1 MPTIDNKAQ
10 AELAEVRSNMTQV
23 LVPKKKNEEREVVNR
38 RTARTALD
46 FKKTEKLK
54 ELILQDIRRGRT
66 QSFIQYTK
74 SLVKQYLQNPY
85 SYRSQIVGVSRFLW
99 RMSTLYKKVILYY
112 ATMPLYN
119 YNIVQKVEFTKTPN
133 VNKMIKEYESVLK
146 HINKFNFKTEFAV
159 AMAIAIRDGAYYGFV
174 YDNGEDGMFLHM
186 LPQEYCKIRGKN
198 EAGQWIVAFDLT
210 YFSVGQNVIFV
221 EGINGDTSGCWHQCF
236 QDAWREY
243 NNSSNKQETRWF
255 IIPSEY
261 TITLLS
267 SLDDEFENPLPFLS
281 SSFIDLLDIIDYSQL
296 LADRTELDNYKLL
309 LLGIPLIEGDV
320 VDDFKVS
327 EELAS
332 VYKDAVQSIVPDLVG
347 VGLLPGLSVDTVSFS
362 QNTTAD
368 TTDIVNNSI
377 RNLYKTI
384 GVSEP
389 VVSSADANSAAGIKH
404 SLNNDS
410 AYAYLLVERLEN
422 NFQYYIDKNISDN
435 YLFSILRQTWY
446 NEQDFIEATRQAAT
460 LGSSALVYLEAQGY
474 TPYEAYCQITFENA
488 IGIKDIMI
496 PLLSSYNTAWGDTT
510 ATRKAAGTD
519 GTAGR
524 SRVDDDEISD
534 SAERTRNIVDD
545 K

>member
-1 MPTIDNKAQ
+1 MPTKEQKAQ
-10 AELAEVRSNMTQV
+10 AELEAIQSNMSQQ
-23 LVPKKKNEEREVVNR
+23 LVPEKKKDQHVVERFS
-38 RTARTALD
+38 ALD
-46 FKKTEKLK
+46 FKRTEKLK
-54 ELILQDIRRGRT
+54 ELILQDIKRGRG
-66 QSFIQYTK
+66 QSFVQYTK
-74 SLVKQYLQNPY
+74 SLIKQYLQNPY

-119 YNIVQKVEFTKTPN
+119 YNITQKMKFTETPDVEKITKA
-133 VNKMIKEYESVLK
+133 YEGILR
-146 HINKFNFKTEFAV
+146 HINHFNIKSEFATAV
-159 AMAIAIRDGAYYGFV
+159 ALAIRDGVYYGFM

-186 LPQEYCKIRGKN
+186 LPIDYCKIRGKN
-198 EAGQWIVAFDLT
+198 EAGQWVVAFDLT
-210 YFSVGQNVIFV
+210 YFSIGQNVIFV
-221 EGINGDTSGCWHQCF
+221 EGIDGDTSGCWHECF
-236 QDAWREY
+236 QEAWKVY
-243 NNSSNKQETRWF
+243 KNSKDKQSTRWF
-255 IIPSEY
+255 IIPSQY
-261 TITLLS
+261 TITLLG
-267 SLDDEFENPLPFLS
+267 SLDDDFENPLPFLS

-309 LLGIPLIEGDV
+309 LLGIPLIDGET

-327 EELAS
+327 EDIANA
-332 VYKDAVQSIVPDLVG
+332 YKDSIKAIVPDLVG
-347 VGLLPGLSVDTVSFS
+347 VGLLPGLSLETVSFQ

-389 VVSSADANSAAGIKH
+389 VVSSTDSNSAAGIKH

-435 YLFSILRQTWY
+435 YLFSVLRQTWY
-446 NEQDFIEATRQAAT
+446 NETEFIEWVRQGAT
-460 LGSSALVYLEAQGY
+460 LGSSAMVFLEAQGY
-474 TPYEAYCQITFENA
+474 TPYEAYCQILFENA
-488 IGIKDIMI
+488 IGIKDMMV
-496 PLLSSYNTAWGDTT
+496 PLLSSYNTAWGDTK
-510 ATRKAAGTD
+510 ATKKAATGSD
-519 GTAGR
+519 GETSTGGR
-524 SRVDDDEISD
+524 GRVDDDEISD

>member
-1 MPTIDNKAQ
+1 MGVTKEQKAQ
-10 AELAEVRSNMTQV
+10 AALAENYNKMSQQ
-23 LVPKKKNEEREVVNR
+23 LVVEKKANDREIVSR
-38 RTARTALD
+38 PTALD
-46 FKKTEKLK
+46 FKKIQKLK
-54 ELILQDIRRGRT
+54 ELILQDIKRGKT
-66 QSFIQYTK
+66 QSFVQYTK

-85 SYRSQIVGVSRFLW
+85 SYRSQIVGVSKFLW

-119 YNIVQKVEFTKTPN
+119 YNIVQKMEFSADN
-133 VNKMIKEYESVLK
+133 QDVNKITKDYEAVLR
-146 HINKFNFKTEFAV
+146 HVNKFNFKIEFAV
-159 AMAIAIRDGAYYGFV
+159 AMALAIRDGVYYGFV
-174 YDNGEDGMFLHM
+174 YDNGDDGMFLHM
-186 LPQEYCKIRGKN
+186 LPIDYCKIRGKN
-198 EAGQWIVAFDLT
+198 EAGQWVVAFDLT
-210 YFSVGQNVIFV
+210 YFAIGQNVIFV
-221 EGINGDTSGCWHQCF
+221 EGINGDMSGCWHQCF
-236 QDAWREY
+236 IDAWNEY
-243 NNSSNKQETRWF
+243 KNSQNKQETRWF
-255 IIPSEY
+255 IIPSQY

-267 SLDDEFENPLPFLS
+267 SLDDDFDNPLPFLS

-296 LADRTELDNYKLL
+296 LADKTELDNYKLL
-309 LLGIPLIEGDV
+309 LLGIPLIEGDT

-327 EELAS
+327 EEIAG
-332 VYKDAVQSIVPDLVG
+332 VYKNAIQSIVPDLVG
-347 VGLLPGLSVDTVSFS
+347 VGLLPGLSLETVSFS

-389 VVSSADANSAAGIKH
+389 VVSSSDSNSAAGIKH

-446 NEQDFIEATRQAAT
+446 NENEFLESVRQAAT
-460 LGSSALVYLEAQGY
+460 LGSSALVFLEAQGY
-474 TPYEAYCQITFENA
+474 TPYEAYCQIIFENA
-488 IGIKDIMI
+488 IGIKDIMV

-510 ATRKAAGTD
+510 ATRRSTGNGENT
-519 GTAGR
+519 TGR
-524 SRVDDDEISD
+524 NRVSDDDISD

>member
-1 MPTIDNKAQ
+1 MPRKNDKAQ
-10 AELAEVRSNMTQV
+10 EALTKERSVMSQQ
-23 LVPKKKNEEREVVNR
+23 LVKSDKDSKQNVVTR
-38 RTARTALD
+38 PTALD

-54 ELILQDIRRGRT
+54 ELILQDIARGRT
-66 QSFIQYTK
+66 QSFTQYTK
-74 SLVKQYLQNPY
+74 SLIKQYLTNPY
-85 SYRSQIVGVSRFLW
+85 SYRNQIIGVSRFLW

-112 ATMPLYN
+112 ATLPLHN
-119 YNIVQKVEFTKTPN
+119 YNVVQKMEFSKEPN
-133 VNKMIKEYESVLK
+133 VDKIVNDYEKTLR
-146 HINKFNFKTEFAV
+146 HLNRFNFKTEFAV
-159 AMAIAIRDGAYYGFV
+159 AMAIAIRDGVYYGFV
-174 YDNGEDGMFLHM
+174 YDNGDDGMFLHM
-186 LPQEYCKIRGKN
+186 LPTEYCKIRGKN
-198 EAGQWIVAFDLT
+198 EAGQWVVAFDLT
-210 YFSVGQNVIFV
+210 YFSIGQNVIFV
-221 EGINGDTSGCWHQCF
+221 EGINGDTSGCWHECF
-236 QDAWREY
+236 RTAWQEY

-255 IIPSEY
+255 MIPSQY

-267 SLDDEFENPLPFLS
+267 SLDDDFENPLPFLS

-296 LADRTELDNYKLL
+296 LADRTALDNYKLL
-309 LLGIPLIEGDV
+309 LLGIPLIDGDV

-327 EELAS
+327 EDIATI
-332 VYKDAVQSIVPDLVG
+332 YKDAIQQIVPDLVG
-347 VGLLPGLSVDTVSFS
+347 VGLLPGLNLETVSFA

-410 AYAYLLVERLEN
+410 AYAFLLVERLES

-435 YLFSILRQTWY
+435 YLFSVLRQTWY
-446 NEQDFIEATRQAAT
+446 NEELFLESVRQAAS

-474 TPYEAYCQITFENA
+474 TPYEAYCQILFENT

-510 ATRKAAGTD
+510 ATKRAATGSSDT
-519 GTAGR
+519 TVGR
-524 SRVDDDEISD
+524 TKVSDDDISD
-534 SAERTRNIVDD
+534 SGERTRNIVDEG
-545 K
+545 

>member
-1 MPTIDNKAQ
+1 MPKDNEAQ
-10 AELAEVRSNMTQV
+10 FAPSNKLSQQ
-23 LVPKKKNEEREVVNR
+23 LVPKKTSDNGAQEVVNR
-38 RTARTALD
+38 PTALD
-46 FKKTEKLK
+46 FKKVEKLK
-54 ELILQDIRRGRT
+54 ELILQDIKRGNA

-74 SLVKQYLQNPY
+74 SLIKQYLQNPY

-119 YNIVQKVEFTKTPN
+119 YNLVQKVEFAKEPN
-133 VNKMIKEYESVLK
+133 VKKMINDYESILK
-146 HINKFNFKTEFAV
+146 HINHFNFKTEFAV
-159 AMAIAIRDGAYYGFV
+159 AMALAIRDGVYYGFV
-174 YDNGEDGMFLHM
+174 YDNGDDGMFLHM
-186 LPQEYCKIRGKN
+186 LPIDYCKIRGKN
-198 EAGQWIVAFDLT
+198 SAGQWVVAFDLT
-210 YFSVGQNVIFV
+210 YFSKGRNIIFV
-221 EGINGDTSGCWHQCF
+221 EGIDGDRSGCWHECF
-236 QDAWREY
+236 QEAWDIY
-243 NNSSNKQETRWF
+243 KNSQDKQQTRWF
-255 IIPSEY
+255 IIPSKY

-267 SLDDEFENPLPFLS
+267 ALDDDFENPLPFLS

-296 LADRTELDNYKLL
+296 LADKTELDNYKLL
-309 LLGIPLIEGDV
+309 LLGIPLIDGDV

-327 EELAS
+327 EEIAR
-332 VYKDAVQSIVPDLVG
+332 VYKDAIQEIVPDLVG
-347 VGLLPGLSVDTVSFS
+347 VGLLPGLSLETVSFS

-422 NFQYYIDKNISDN
+422 NFQYYIDQNISDN

-446 NEQDFIEATRQAAT
+446 NEIEYVNNVRQAAT
-460 LGSSALVYLEAQGY
+460 LGSSALVFLEAQGY
-474 TPYEAYCQITFENA
+474 TPYEAYCQIIFENA

-496 PLLSSYNTAWGDTT
+496 PLLSSYNTAWGDTK
-510 ATRKAAGTD
+510 ATKKAATGGDEETSP
-519 GTAGR
+519 GR
-524 SRVDDDEISD
+524 NRVGDDEISD
-534 SAERTRNIVDD
+534 SGERTRNIVDD
-545 K
+545 T

>member
-1 MPTIDNKAQ
+1 
-10 AELAEVRSNMTQV
+10 
-23 LVPKKKNEEREVVNR
+23 
-38 RTARTALD
+38 
-46 FKKTEKLK
+46 
-54 ELILQDIRRGRT
+54 
-66 QSFIQYTK
+66 
-74 SLVKQYLQNPY
+74 
-85 SYRSQIVGVSRFLW
+85 
-99 RMSTLYKKVILYY
+99 MSTLYKKVILYY

-119 YNIVQKVEFTKTPN
+119 YNIVQKVEFAKDPN
-133 VNKMIKEYESVLK
+133 VKKMINDYEKVLK
-146 HINKFNFKTEFAV
+146 HINKFNFKTEFAT
-159 AMAIAIRDGAYYGFV
+159 AMALAIRDGVYYGFV

-186 LPQEYCKIRGKN
+186 LPVEYCRIRGKN
-198 EAGQWIVAFDLT
+198 EAGQWVVAFDLT
-210 YFSVGQNVIFV
+210 YFSIGQNRIFV
-221 EGINGDTSGCWHQCF
+221 EGIDGDKSGCWHECF
-236 QDAWREY
+236 QEAWNIY
-243 NNSSNKQETRWF
+243 QNAQNKQEARWF

-267 SLDDEFENPLPFLS
+267 SLDDEFENPLPFFS

-296 LADRTELDNYKLL
+296 LADKTELDNYKLL
-309 LLGIPLIEGDV
+309 LLGIPLIDGDV

-327 EELAS
+327 EEIAT
-332 VYKDAVQSIVPDLVG
+332 VYKDAIQSIVPDLVG
-347 VGLLPGLSVDTVSFS
+347 VGLLPGLTLETVSFS

-435 YLFSILRQTWY
+435 YLFSVLRQTWY
-446 NEQDFIEATRQAAT
+446 NEMEYINNVRQAAT
-460 LGSSALVYLEAQGY
+460 LGSSALVFLEAQGY
-474 TPYEAYCQITFENA
+474 TPYEAYCQIIFENA
-488 IGIKDIMI
+488 IGIKDIMV
-496 PLLSSYNTAWGDTT
+496 PLLSSYNTAWGDTE
-510 ATRKAAGTD
+510 ATRKSATGSSGD
-519 GTAGR
+519 ETAGR
-524 SRVDDDEISD
+524 NRVDDDDLSG

>member
-1 MPTIDNKAQ
+1 
-10 AELAEVRSNMTQV
+10 
-23 LVPKKKNEEREVVNR
+23 VNR
-38 RTARTALD
+38 PTALD
-46 FKKTEKLK
+46 FRKTEKLK
-54 ELILQDIRRGRT
+54 ELILQDVKRGRT
-66 QSFIQYTK
+66 QSVMQYTK
-74 SLVKQYLQNPY
+74 SLIKQYLTNPY

-119 YNIVQKVEFTKTPN
+119 YNIVQKMEFAKTPD
-133 VNKMIKEYESVLK
+133 VNKIVTQYEKILK
-146 HINKFNFKTEFAV
+146 HINKFNFKNEFAV
-159 AMAIAIRDGAYYGFV
+159 AMAIAIRDGVYYGFV
-174 YDNGEDGMFLHM
+174 YDFGDDGMFLHM
-186 LPQEYCKIRGKN
+186 LPMEYCRIRGKN
-198 EAGQWIVAFDLT
+198 EAGQWMIAFDLT

-221 EGINGDTSGCWHQCF
+221 EGIDGDKSGCWHQCF
-236 QDAWREY
+236 QDAWEEY
-243 NNSSNKQETRWF
+243 KNSNDKQATRWF
-255 IIPSEY
+255 LVPSEY

-267 SLDDEFENPLPFLS
+267 ALDDEFENPLPFFS
-281 SSFIDLLDIIDYSQL
+281 SSFIDLVDIIDYSQL

-309 LLGIPLIEGDV
+309 LLGIPLIDGDV

-327 EELAS
+327 EEIAG
-332 VYKDAVQSIVPDLVG
+332 VYKDAIQSIVPDLVG
-347 VGLLPGLSVDTVSFS
+347 VGLLPGLNLETVSFS

-446 NEQDFIEATRQAAT
+446 NEAEFIDNVRQAAT
-460 LGSSALVYLEAQGY
+460 LGSSALVFLEAQGY
-474 TPYEAYCQITFENA
+474 TPYEAYCQIIFENA
-488 IGIKDIMI
+488 IGIKNIMV
-496 PLLSSYNTAWGDTT
+496 PLLSSYNTAWGDTK
-510 ATRKAAGTD
+510 ATKKAATGSD
-519 GTAGR
+519 ETAVGR
-524 SRVDDDEISD
+524 KRVDDDEISD
-534 SAERTRNIVDD
+534 SAERTRNIVDET
-545 K
+545 